1 MKRNLLKSMHV
12 VCAALLSVVMLS
24 CGPRKAEV
32 YVTSGEG
39 DMQFRFAQLGN
50 AELRKVAPS
59 EGNFIQLKPE
69 SHRQPVYGFG
79 AAITG
84 STCYNLLKMSEED
97 REAILQE
104 CFSPEQMAMSFIRI
118 SIGASDFS
126 LDEYTCC
133 DKEGIEFFELHEY
146 DKRDLLPILKR
157 ILEINPAVR
166 IVGSPWSCPKW
177 MKIHHETGEPFDS
190 WTSGI
195 LNPKYYADYA
205 EYFVRWIGE
214 MEAEGI
220 PIYAITV
227 QNEPLNHGNS
237 MSLYMGWE
245 QQRDFIRDHLGPEF
259 EKHDIKAKIWAFDH
273 NYNYDNVPD
282 QQGYPLNI
290 FADSEASKY
299 IAGSAWHNYGGR
311 VSELDRIYKAYP
323 DKEIFFTEASIGTWN
338 YDFSKCLVNDFASI
352 FIGTLNRYGR
362 GVTLWN
368 LILDDKGAPNRPKG
382 CRTCFGAIEIS
393 SKTYDYASLD
403 RKSHYYNI
411 AHCSKVILPDAWCVD
426 VEAELPRGVEMSAFV
441 NLDGSLAVVAVNRSK
456 EAQEVVVKGTK
467 REFTLTLPA
476 GSIASARWTE

>member
-1 MKRNLLKSMHV
+1 MHLL
-12 VCAALLSVVMLS
+12 CALLLSVIVLS

-32 YVTSGEG
+32 YVTSGAGE
-39 DMQFRFAQLGN
+39 MQFRFAQLGN
-50 AELRKVAPS
+50 ADLRDVAPS

-104 CFSPEQMAMSFIRI
+104 CFSPDEMAMSFIRI

-157 ILEINPAVR
+157 ILEINPSVR

-214 MEAEGI
+214 MEAEG
-220 PIYAITV
+220 
-227 QNEPLNHGNS
+227 
-237 MSLYMGWE
+237 
-245 QQRDFIRDHLGPEF
+245 
-259 EKHDIKAKIWAFDH
+259 
-273 NYNYDNVPD
+273 
-282 QQGYPLNI
+282 
-290 FADSEASKY
+290 
-299 IAGSAWHNYGGR
+299 
-311 VSELDRIYKAYP
+311 
-323 DKEIFFTEASIGTWN
+323 
-338 YDFSKCLVNDFASI
+338 
-352 FIGTLNRYGR
+352 
-362 GVTLWN
+362 
-368 LILDDKGAPNRPKG
+368 
-382 CRTCFGAIEIS
+382 
-393 SKTYDYASLD
+393 
-403 RKSHYYNI
+403 
-411 AHCSKVILPDAWCVD
+411 
-426 VEAELPRGVEMSAFV
+426 
-441 NLDGSLAVVAVNRSK
+441 
-456 EAQEVVVKGTK
+456 
-467 REFTLTLPA
+467 
-476 GSIASARWTE
+476 

>member
-1 MKRNLLKSMHV
+1 MHV